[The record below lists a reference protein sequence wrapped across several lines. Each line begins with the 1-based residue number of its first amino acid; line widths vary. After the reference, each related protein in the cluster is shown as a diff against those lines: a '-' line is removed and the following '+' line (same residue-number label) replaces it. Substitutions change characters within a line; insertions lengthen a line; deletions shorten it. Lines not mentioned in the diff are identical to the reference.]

1 MRIKSLE
8 HLVDGLTKLNE
19 AIFNITDLN
28 EKNKL
33 ILINS
38 INVESVMNMFLFN
51 KLEPSIE
58 YQNIESM
65 FHNC

>member
-65 FHNC
+65 FHN

>member
-58 YQNIESM
+58 YQNIDKLVS
-65 FHNC
+65 